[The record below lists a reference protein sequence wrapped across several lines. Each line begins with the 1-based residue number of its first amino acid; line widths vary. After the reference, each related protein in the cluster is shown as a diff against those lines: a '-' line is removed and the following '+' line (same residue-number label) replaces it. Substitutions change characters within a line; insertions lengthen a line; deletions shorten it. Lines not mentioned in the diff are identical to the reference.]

1 MNQLRHLGIT
11 FSLLLLGIGVMVCI
25 FFYPLHNIESES
37 VAISLDSQKQLLV
50 RIYTPQNT
58 ATPQPVMLLCHGV
71 NASKET
77 MTPLA
82 VELARHGI
90 AAIAFDFGGFGESY
104 ELRHQEKSI
113 ERLEASTLG
122 DAQAV
127 VAFVRSHPERFDFN
141 RIGIIGHSM
150 GGTTALQLGQID
162 PNLRTIVVLGMSG
175 VVTPT
180 TPANLFLGIGLYE
193 QLNSPQDL
201 RAMLQQATGRENPN
215 CINTK
220 GDICGDFATG
230 TARKLVISSTAD
242 HITEP
247 YDPQLM
253 RQVINWVQR
262 ALDLPV
268 SQQLLVAP
276 WFIFG
281 LVITF
286 SGSIASGVWVFFRT
300 GKPVEPPKLR
310 KFYGGF
316 VTWLMG
322 ILMGVIWVMG
332 TIGLSPS
339 RGASNMLLLCYVLQ
353 LCSNYAVR
361 YPKKVAKAV
370 KMAGLYSFL
379 LLGAFFLP
387 AWLCGMVEI
396 LSMPEYFVSLP
407 QFLLQWP
414 FLIIYN
420 YTQVV
425 KLAFFPAY
433 SLELSVSWLFW
444 LLVFWELVLPGES
457 LTILERVTIWGVK
470 WLRRPFV
477 FTGIGKISRQS
488 AWLLGILIFVLVVI
502 LYQRL
507 AEGLV
512 SLVLSKGILALQQ
525 LGLFLLLPVVVIIV
539 IARSRGFCRLESWLV
554 RKE

>member
-11 FSLLLLGIGVMVCI
+11 FSLLLLGIGVIVCI
-25 FFYPLHNIESES
+25 FFYPIQNIESES
-37 VAISLDSQKQLLV
+37 VAISLDSPKQLLV
-50 RIYTPQNT
+50 RIYTPENP
-58 ATPQPVMLLCHGV
+58 ATPQPVMVLCHGV

-113 ERLEASTLG
+113 ESLESSTLV

-127 VAFVRSHPERFDFN
+127 VAFVRSHPEHFDLN

-162 PNLRTIVVLGMSG
+162 PNLRTIIVLGMSG

-201 RAMLQQATGRENPN
+201 REMLQQATGRENPS

-220 GDICGDFATG
+220 GDICGDFATD

-253 RQVINWVQR
+253 RQVINWVQQ

-268 SQQLLVAP
+268 TQQLLVAP
-276 WFIFG
+276 WFIVG
-281 LVITF
+281 LVTAF
-286 SGSIASGVWVFFRT
+286 SGSIASGVWVFLRT

-310 KFYGGF
+310 KFYRGF

-322 ILMGVIWVMG
+322 ILMGVIWVLG
-332 TIGLSPS
+332 TTELGPS

-361 YPKKVAKAV
+361 YPKKVTKAV

-396 LSMPEYFVSLP
+396 ISMPEYFASLP

-414 FLIIYN
+414 FWIIYN

-433 SLELSVSWLFW
+433 SLELTVSWLFW
-444 LLVFWELVLPGES
+444 LLVCWELVWPGES
-457 LTILERVTIWGVK
+457 LTILERVTTCGVK

-477 FTGIGKISRQS
+477 FTGIGKMSRQS
-488 AWLLGILIFVLVVI
+488 AWLLGILVFVLVVI

-507 AEGLV
+507 AEGLL
-512 SLVLSKGILALQQ
+512 SLVLSKGMLALQQ
-525 LGLFLLLPVVVIIV
+525 LGLFLLLPVVVMVVIV
-539 IARSRGFCRLESWLV
+539 RSRWFSRLESWLI
-554 RKE
+554 